1 MNLSSQCKRSYSLLL
16 TAALL
21 LTALFP
27 AVNFGGGQA
36 YAAGTALAESP
47 AAVPDAATV
56 QLATYSDQDFKL
68 RVLHTND
75 THGHLE
81 YVAKRISAIKSERTG
96 NSILLDAGDVF
107 SGTLYFTKFEG
118 LADLEFM
125 NYIGYDA
132 MTFGNHE
139 FDKGLPA
146 LKTFMDGASFPFVS
160 ANIDFTTKNSELA
173 GLYHNETGL
182 IGDPGTPA
190 KNGNIYP
197 TVIKDVYD
205 EKVGI
210 IGLTTEET
218 VGLSSPGDT
227 ITFEN
232 YKTSAEK
239 AVSML
244 QAKGI
249 NKIIALSHLGYNID
263 QQLAVEVPAIDI
275 IVGGHTHTKLDV
287 PVEVPHGSTGDTTLI
302 VQTGEYGQNLGELD
316 VSFNTGGQLTSF
328 SGRLLDIAK
337 YAEDTEAKSMLAPY
351 DAQLEAV
358 RQTVVGNT
366 YTDLYTHRMIDGKS
380 VRVVRQEETP
390 IGNLIADSI
399 NSKSTELV
407 SKLLSPSELS
417 SIKGFVAI
425 QNGGGIRAPINQ
437 GDITLGEVLTTLP
450 FNNSLV
456 ALKVTGK
463 EIISSLENGVS
474 GLEADQGRFPQV
486 SGMRYTFDSA
496 KQPEIVDPAS
506 NAVKQEGKRIVSVE
520 IKQPDGSYAP
530 VDPEGYYILSTNSFM
545 AGGGDFYRALA
556 GAKADGRYYELY
568 VPDYEV
574 FNEYLGKIG
583 QVNIGLEGRI
593 TNLKG
598 AAASPAPGSGGGTV
612 TAPTPTPSASPAP
625 TPSASGVPAQ
635 VTTLTPEDL
644 TQRLAALP
652 AGSSELVIPIT
663 ASAGG
668 AEVVLPGSALI
679 QQAAATPELVLTF
692 DTGLASY
699 SLPLSVL
706 NGTAITTQLGTGDFT
721 VTVAIKPADA
731 ATTAGVNQAAAKQ
744 GSLTLAAPV
753 IQFSVTAKAG
763 NRSVPVNRFGSK
775 YVERTIQ
782 AGRSLD
788 NKTATGVVYDPDT
801 GALSFVPS
809 VFTTNADGTAK
820 VTIKRAS
827 NSYYT
832 VVESSKTFGDLTG
845 HWAKS
850 SIDLLASK
858 LIANGNDTGA
868 FSPSKAVTRAE
879 FAALIT
885 RALGLE
891 AVDGTADFTDVSPS
905 KWYAGAIRT
914 ASAAGLIS
922 GYPNGSFHPDSPITR
937 QEIAAI
943 LSKATKHTG
952 TSLPGQ
958 METLGIFKD
967 SSAIAV
973 WSRKSAAEMAAAGII
988 QGTPDGFFAPG
999 QTATRAEA
1007 AVMLEKTLKVLKF
1020 IN

>member
-1 MNLSSQCKRSYSLLL
+1 MNLSSQCKRSHSLLL

-27 AVNFGGGQA
+27 AVNYGSGQA
-36 YAAGTALAESP
+36 YAAEAAQADHS

-56 QLATYSDQDFKL
+56 QLATYTDQDFKL

-75 THGHLE
+75 THSHLE
-81 YVAKRISAIKSERTG
+81 NVAKRISAIKSERTG

-139 FDKGLPA
+139 FDKGLPT

-160 ANIDFTTKNSELA
+160 ANIDFTTHNSELA

-182 IGDPGTPA
+182 IDGPGTPA

-197 TVIKDVYD
+197 TVIKDVYG

-218 VGLSSPGDT
+218 VGLSSPGDK

-328 SGRLLDIAK
+328 SGRLLDVAK
-337 YAEDTEAKSMLAPY
+337 YAEDTEAKTMLAPY
-351 DAQLEAV
+351 DAQLETV
-358 RQTVVGNT
+358 RQTVVGYT
-366 YTDLYTHRMIDGKS
+366 YTDLYTHRMIDGKM
-380 VRVVRQEETP
+380 VRVARQEEIP
-390 IGNLIADSI
+390 LGNLIADSI
-399 NSKSTELV
+399 NSKSAELV
-407 SKLLSPSELS
+407 SKLLTPSELS

-474 GLEADQGRFPQV
+474 GLEADQGRFPHV

-496 KQPEIVDPAS
+496 KQPEIVDPAT
-506 NAVKQEGKRIVSVE
+506 NQVKQEGKRIVSVE

-574 FNEYLGKIG
+574 FDEYLGKIG

-598 AAASPAPGSGGGTV
+598 AEASPAPGSGGGTV
-612 TAPTPTPSASPAP
+612 TAPTPTPSVSPAP
-625 TPSASGVPAQ
+625 AQAQ
-635 VTTLTPEDL
+635 VTTLTAEDL
-644 TQRLAALP
+644 TKRLAALL
-652 AGSSELVIPIT
+652 AGISELVIPVA

-668 AEVVLPGSALI
+668 AEVVLPGSALL

-692 DTGLASY
+692 DTGQASY

-721 VTVAIKPADA
+721 VTIAIKPADA

-753 IQFSVTAKAG
+753 IQFSITAKAG
-763 NRSVPVNRFGSK
+763 NRSVPINRFDSK

-788 NKTATGVVYDPDT
+788 SKTATGVVYDPDT
-801 GALSFVPS
+801 GVLSFVPS
-809 VFTTNADGTAK
+809 VFTANADGTAK

-832 VVESSKTFGDLTG
+832 VVESSKTFGDITG

-858 LIANGNDTGA
+858 LIVNGNDTGA
-868 FSPSKAVTRAE
+868 FSPSKSVTRAE

-891 AVDGTADFTDVSPS
+891 AVDGTADFKDVNPS

-922 GYPNGSFHPDSPITR
+922 GYPDGTFHPDSPITR

-943 LSKATKHTG
+943 LSMATRFTG
-952 TSLPGQ
+952 TWLPDDR
-958 METLGIFKD
+958 EALGRFKD
-967 SSAIAV
+967 QTAIAV
-973 WSRKSAAEMAAAGII
+973 WSRRAAAELAAAGII
-988 QGTPDGFFAPG
+988 QGTPNGFFAPW